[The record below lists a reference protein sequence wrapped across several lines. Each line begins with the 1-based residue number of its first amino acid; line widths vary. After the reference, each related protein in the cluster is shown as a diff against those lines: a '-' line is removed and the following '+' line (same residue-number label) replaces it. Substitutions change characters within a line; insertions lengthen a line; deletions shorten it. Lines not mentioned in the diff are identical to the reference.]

1 MNRLNYY
8 DAKFMI
14 LSIRIECVEM
24 KLFNLVNVSRITCS
38 STIWDWMILL
48 SQEIFLIFNLTY
60 ETAANIGKWFTTA
73 DVDAMTKAIIMREIS
88 FTYSSESQKESR
100 NRVMNSFKCYWKKG
114 KPLTPPSQLICK
126 YEISSSFLSQLIY

>member
-1 MNRLNYY
+1 
-8 DAKFMI
+8 MI
-14 LSIRIECVEM
+14 LSMRIECVEM

-60 ETAANIGKWFTTA
+60 ETTANIGKWFTTA

-88 FTYSSESQKESR
+88 FTYSSESQKNLEIEWWIHLS
-100 NRVMNSFKCYWKKG
+100 VIG
-114 KPLTPPSQLICK
+114 KRENL
-126 YEISSSFLSQLIY
+126 